1 MNKVAMTE
9 RLKLGDIETFGDAID
24 PILSYNAM
32 LNALQ
37 TTRIPILTYIK
48 DAALFSKALENT
60 PGLVSLS
67 WVL

>member
-1 MNKVAMTE
+1 MTE
-9 RLKLGDIETFGDAID
+9 RLKLGGIETFGDAID
-24 PILSYNAM
+24 PILSYKSM